1 MWSFLIDTCRAGI
14 MIHVYT
20 QILQYCTLNPT
31 LISFNRL
38 QARYVDLGKLFV
50 LNQTLQDII
59 LWNSQKCKCSAIESH
74 KFSIKEWIEYRIFNA
89 NQNKKQWTFI
99 TFLLSCRKL
108 FLSEKISDICYVYVY
123 FLLFCLQFFII
134 SWKKIHWYKDQII
147 T

>member
-38 QARYVDLGKLFV
+38 QARCVDLGKLFV

-59 LWNSQKCKCSAIESH
+59 LWNSQKCKCSAIKSH
-74 KFSIKEWIEYRIFNA
+74 KFSIKEWMKYNCYVFNA
-89 NQNKKQWTFI
+89 NQNKKKQWNFI
-99 TFLLSCRKL
+99 TFLSPCRKL
-108 FLSEKISDICYVYVY
+108 LLSVYVY
-123 FLLFCLQFFII
+123 FLLFYLQFFII
-134 SWKKIHWYKDQII
+134 SWKKIHWYKD
-147 T
+147 